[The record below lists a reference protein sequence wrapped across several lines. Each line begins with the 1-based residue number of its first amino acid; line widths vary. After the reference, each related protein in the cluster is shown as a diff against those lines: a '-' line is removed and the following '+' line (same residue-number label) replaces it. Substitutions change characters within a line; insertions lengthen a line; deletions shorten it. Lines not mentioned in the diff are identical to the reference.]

1 MTATDSIAAADHHVH
16 STFSDDAT
24 STVAEN
30 LAAAQERGLRTVCLS
45 DHVRTD
51 TDWLDE
57 YVAEVRR
64 AADLVDLEVLCG
76 VEVKLLDRGGRLDLP
91 PDRPHLER
99 VLIADHQYP
108 GRNGPETPGAVKARI
123 DVGMMTPEEVVDGL
137 IDATVAAV
145 NQTPDAQ
152 LAHLFSLLPKLGLDE
167 SDVDGEQ
174 LARLAQAC
182 RDNGTVVEVNEKWGC
197 PGPEAI
203 AAFRAAGVS
212 LVPSTDSH
220 QASDVGRYER
230 VPGLLA

>member
-1 MTATDSIAAADHHVH
+1 MKIAADHHVH

-24 STVAEN
+24 STVAQN

-51 TDWLDE
+51 SDWLVE

-64 AADLVDLEVLCG
+64 AAGEVDLEVLCG
-76 VEVKLLDRGGRLDLP
+76 VEVKLLDQSGRLDLP
-91 PDRPHLER
+91 ANRPGLDR

-108 GRNGPETPGAVKARI
+108 GPNGPEAPGAVKARI
-123 DVGMMTPEEVVDGL
+123 DVGMMTPDEVVDGL
-137 IDATVAAV
+137 VGATVAALSR
-145 NQTPDAQ
+145 TPDAQ

-167 SDVDGEQ
+167 SDVDDDQ

-182 RDNGTVVEVNEKWGC
+182 RDNGAVVEVNEKWAC
-197 PGPEAI
+197 PGPGAI
-203 AAFRAAGVS
+203 AAFRAAGVE

-220 QASDVGRYER
+220 QAQDVGRYER